1 MRTVVAS
8 LLGVV
13 ALASA
18 SSAQTL
24 PPKPTTEPPPGL
36 LGEPAVLQ
44 KSVALAGRWLG
55 DAPVSQRDGFYPEL
69 GNFIPGAGWISAGP
83 GYRQRFWDGHGLVDG
98 SAAISWRAFKM
109 AQARFEV
116 SNLAGGHL
124 HVGGM
129 GRWQDFTQMNYFGI
143 GSASS
148 EDAHSQYR
156 IKDTDVVGYALL
168 NANRWL
174 TVGGTFGR
182 LQNVRLSS
190 PSGPFRTDYA
200 DARIA
205 FSADPGMDVQPN
217 YLHGGVSVS
226 ADTRDSASRPT
237 NGGLYRAAAA
247 AYSDRDGGRYSFRRY
262 EVEGEQFVPIVGSR
276 WILAGRGWAAFSETS
291 SGHDVPFYMAPSLG
305 GMNTLRGYD
314 NYRFHDRNLLL
325 ASAES
330 RWALLRDVDVAAFF
344 DAGNVAARRDDL
356 NLHKTSWGGGVRLH
370 SVRSMLLRADIAHSR
385 EGLQVFVSMS
395 DSFRLHRHDRVTAD
409 VPFVP

>member
-1 MRTVVAS
+1 MKRRRCARHQLVGILPWFRQLTRIAARNQEKEAAMRTIVAS
-8 LLGVV
+8 LVLFAV
-13 ALASA
+13 ACST
-18 SSAQTL
+18 SAQTL
-24 PPKPTTEPPPGL
+24 SPESTTEPPAGL
-36 LGEPAVLQ
+36 LGEPRALQ
-44 KSVALAGRWLG
+44 KGVALAGRWLV
-55 DAPVSQRDGFYPEL
+55 DPPAARRDGFYAET

-116 SNLAGGHL
+116 SRLAAGHL
-124 HVGGM
+124 NVGAT

-143 GSASS
+143 GSGSS

-156 IKDTDVVGYALL
+156 IKDTDVVGYAQFS
-168 NANRWL
+168 ANRWL

-182 LQNVRLSS
+182 LESVTLSS
-190 PSGPFRTDYA
+190 ASGPFRTNYA
-200 DARIA
+200 DARVA
-205 FSADPGMDVQPN
+205 FSGDPGVNVQPT

-226 ADTRDSASRPT
+226 ADTRNSANRPT
-237 NGGLYRAAAA
+237 IGSLYRAAAA
-247 AYSDRDGGRYSFRRY
+247 AFSDRDGGHYSFRRY
-262 EVEGEQFVPIVGSR
+262 EVEGEQFVPIAGSR
-276 WILAGRGWAAFSETS
+276 WIVAAHGWGTFSETS
-291 SGHDVPFYMAPSLG
+291 SRRLVPFYMAPSLG

-356 NLHKTSWGGGVRLH
+356 NLHKT
-370 SVRSMLLRADIAHSR
+370 A
-385 EGLQVFVSMS
+385 
-395 DSFRLHRHDRVTAD
+395 
-409 VPFVP
+409 

>member
-55 DAPVSQRDGFYPEL
+55 EDPVSQRDGFYPEL

-148 EDAHSQYR
+148 EAAHSQYR
-156 IKDTDVVGYALL
+156 IKETDVVGYALL
-168 NANRWL
+168 TANRWL

-182 LQNVRLSS
+182 LQNVTLSS

-344 DAGNVAARRDDL
+344 DAGNVAARRGDL